1 MTFNET
7 KEGCLTLVEDS
18 QIAIPDGVV
27 KNLATSI
34 SYDQDFIILGDAY
47 TNADENQRQKQDAD
61 KIHIIKYTKNNLP
74 AYIVSAHSMSRH
86 LNYDKTDFLK
96 RLDFEG

>member
-1 MTFNET
+1 M
-7 KEGCLTLVEDS
+7 TLVEDS

-47 TNADENQRQKQDAD
+47 RNISILKKTNADENQRQKQDAD